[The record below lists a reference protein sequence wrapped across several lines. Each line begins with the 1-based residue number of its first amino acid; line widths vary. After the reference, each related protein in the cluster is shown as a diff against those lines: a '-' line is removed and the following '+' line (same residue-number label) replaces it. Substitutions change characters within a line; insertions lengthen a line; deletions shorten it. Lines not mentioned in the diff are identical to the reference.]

1 MIRGPHDQTVIEG
14 SAVTFQCRVGGDP
27 TPDILWRRTA
37 AGGNMPLDRVHIL
50 EDRSLVL
57 ENVNINDEGEYSCEA
72 DNAVGSASA
81 VGSLVIHCTYDSIY
95 FFKMFSVFQIHYFIL
110 TD

>member
-1 MIRGPHDQTVIEG
+1 MKPFPNTTNI
-14 SAVTFQCRVGGDP
+14 TFFVRFFE
-27 TPDILWRRTA
+27 
-37 AGGNMPLDRVHIL
+37 DRVHIL

-81 VGSLVIHCTYDSIY
+81 VGSLVIHCAYSADI
-95 FFKMFSVFQIHYFIL
+95 
-110 TD
+110 